1 MPPKKARERVCV
13 LVNRQV
19 WTPYVGACRSREHM
33 HMTYVR
39 AAEIVANGSAHWEE
53 EIWTDGRGKEHHRQV
68 PAIRLNGKK
77 RWKGALSDR
86 LGPAPMKV
94 MQLVTN

>member
-1 MPPKKARERVCV
+1 MPAKKTPERVCV

-19 WTPYVGACRSREHM
+19 WKPCIGACRSREHM

-53 EIWTDGRGKEHHRQV
+53 EEIEHRGKVRKRQL

-77 RWKGALSDR
+77 RWKGVLSDR
-86 LGPAPMKV
+86 LGRGR
-94 MQLVTN
+94 